1 MKKRQLFNEL
11 VEGMDAWGE
20 MNAGKKTLKTHRLSV
35 EREIVLPSSEL
46 RQIRESLQLS
56 QALFAQYLHTGLTTY
71 QNWEQGRAKPN
82 KQAILLIRMVE
93 KDPQLLQTL
102 AGLSL

>member
-1 MKKRQLFNEL
+1 MKKRNLFAEL

-20 MNAGKKTLKTHRLSV
+20 LNAGKKTLKTHRLSI
-35 EREIVLPSSEL
+35 ERDIKLTAEEL
-46 RQIRESLQLS
+46 RKIRESLQLS

-82 KQAILLIRMVE
+82 NQAVLLIKMIE